1 MTTTDELAV
10 NSSVYLSV
18 RRSQGTFD
26 MITVSYEVSTP
37 SKQRLAIVYYLFQ

>member
-1 MTTTDELAV
+1 MTTADELAV

-26 MITVSYEVSTP
+26 MITVSYEVSTTLTQFYP
-37 SKQRLAIVYYLFQ
+37 